1 MSPALLRDAFRR
13 QDAVC
18 GVFAAAVSCLLGA
31 PAGLLWA
38 ALAPHAHVTITS
50 AGASVVDGA
59 SEIFIAADA
68 WFLGVTA
75 VVGLVVGAVAWLVA
89 RGSGPAVV
97 IGLAVGS
104 VLGAYVAAKVGMRPG
119 QDTLRAAAVVG
130 RRGRY
135 AANVVLQT
143 RQAVLG
149 WPIASLVAFATLVV
163 ADRGA
168 GQLGRR
174 RGTEGP

>member
-1 MSPALLRDAFRR
+1 MSPGLPRGIARED
-13 QDAVC
+13 VIC
-18 GVFAAAVSCLLGA
+18 GVFAAAVCCLLGA
-31 PAGLLWA
+31 PAGLVWA

-59 SEIFIAADA
+59 TEIFIAADA
-68 WFLGVTA
+68 WFLGVTV
-75 VVGLVVGAVAWLVA
+75 VVGLMVGVVAWLLA
-89 RGSGPAVV
+89 RASGPAVV
-97 IGLAVGS
+97 IGLTVGS
-104 VLGAYVAAKVGMRPG
+104 VLGAYIAAKVGMRPG
-119 QDTLRAAAVVG
+119 QDALRAAAVVG

-149 WPIASLVAFATLVV
+149 WPIAALVAFATLVG

-174 RGTEGP
+174 RGTERP